1 MAYTDVVR
9 KLEWFKRK
17 RIGTSCIYRY
27 ETDLTKRKIKIE
39 NNMFLWKIAVS
50 LKNALV
56 PQFRTKNVETI
67 LHMSEQAESIR
78 ASTIVFT
85 SPSDVVVVMLY
96 STASCSPRIRPWVQ
110 VTNFVMDIVKPYHG
124 LLADLVLPRYEV
136 STTRGRCQSSSGSWQ
151 RWKTKLIF
159 DLGRRTFMNLR
170 KQQIFAFFN
179 CPLRVPTFAKWYQI
193 TKRVADRLL
202 EMRESEHAGDFS
214 TII

>member
-56 PQFRTKNVETI
+56 PQFRTKNIETI

-170 KQQIFAFFN
+170 KPQIFAFFN

>member
-1 MAYTDVVR
+1 MRWCRNSEQKY
-9 KLEWFKRK
+9 
-17 RIGTSCIYRY
+17 I
-27 ETDLTKRKIKIE
+27 
-39 NNMFLWKIAVS
+39 
-50 LKNALV
+50 
-56 PQFRTKNVETI
+56 ETI

-170 KQQIFAFFN
+170 KPQIFAFFN